1 MGVCVKINFRTVVR
15 EDEWCIE
22 VAQDHFLWLAL
33 IVGVWN
39 SDF

>member
-1 MGVCVKINFRTVVR
+1 MGVCVKINLRAVLG

-39 SDF
+39 SGF